1 MACFVHCGRSESSE
15 NCVTVFNFGFHMNS
29 ETNWGKVV
37 LKLGE
42 KLGGVIGDEKNGGE
56 SWGNV
61 LIFSG
66 RNLGKCVNIF
76 GEKLGEMC

>member
-42 KLGGVIGDEKNGGE
+42 KLGGVIGGEKTLRGNLGKCINIFGE
-56 SWGNV
+56 K
-61 LIFSG
+61 
-66 RNLGKCVNIF
+66 LGKCVNIF
-76 GEKLGEMC
+76 GEKFGEMC